1 MVKNIPVKAAIS
13 LIRAEM
19 LSCGCRLG
27 ISQLLLHN
35 PLLVRGD
42 NLHLCC
48 GGGEDIE
55 MCITTEIII
64 VKDGKLFLA
73 SVLSFVRPY
82 LLLDQSFF
90 FCCINRKGE
99 GR

>member
-1 MVKNIPVKAAIS
+1 MKNIPVKATIS

-35 PLLVRGD
+35 PLLVSGD

-48 GGGEDIE
+48 GGRRGIE
-55 MCITTEIII
+55 MCISTEIII

-73 SVLSFVRPY
+73 SVPSFVRPY

-90 FCCINRKGE
+90 CCCINRKGE
-99 GR
+99 ER